1 MAVGRGEEARGHVV
15 FEEPIELSRYGA
27 PLLRSVEPTSESWK
41 RVNRHLFL
49 PGCGPPRLNLVR
61 SLVDTS
67 GAPLSRRPQRR

>member
-1 MAVGRGEEARGHVV
+1 MAVGHGDEARGHVV

-27 PLLRSVEPTSESWK
+27 PLLRSVKPTSESWK
-41 RVNRHLFL
+41 RVNRHLFV
-49 PGCGPPRLNLVR
+49 PGCGLPRLNLVR